1 MWDEI
6 ILVWN
11 MQLLLKDWKKLY
23 IACSNKKWL
32 KNFHKQF
39 FLGDVEI
46 NRDLGDWFRDD
57 EDWWKNNNLTDWNKE
72 KQINNLFQ
80 SLSENEEGFYNT
92 ETWEQVITYVYE
104 LPKGF
109 RSLIRLLKN
118 IKDLKKM
125 FKVDSILV
133 WWWEILTEET
143 PYSYLYWFLST
154 WILLPFKKLYL
165 SWWIQVPK
173 KWWNKILFNIL
184 TKKAEK
190 IYVRDYELVG
200 DLEINGDLGDWL
212 RNDEDWWNRRITDDK
227 QVNSEEW
234 TMASKWRVNSEEW
247 TIKNDVEWFNDDAI
261 WWNYTELSSLSWNPE
276 KILKSWKANLP
287 ISFFPDTSFF
297 AILNNEDYKL
307 DLDNYRWVRE
317 AEKKDYIIVNINKKA
332 EQFYDKIYNIVEEN
346 YRNSK
351 EIYFAWICK
360 SPADDDIIYYHKLKK
375 DFPWIKLLDW
385 EDFYL
390 FLDVLAKAEK
400 VYTTRLHLFL
410 VSYYLWLEVVPFVYQ
425 KKVEKMKQVLSLN
438 IKNLL

>member
-11 MQLLLKDWKKLY
+11 MQLLLKEWKKVY
-23 IACSNKKWL
+23 IACSDKKWL

-39 FLGDVEI
+39 FY
-46 NRDLGDWFRDD
+46 
-57 EDWWKNNNLTDWNKE
+57 NL
-72 KQINNLFQ
+72 Q
-80 SLSENEEGFYNT
+80 ENENWFFDKDT
-92 ETWEQVITYVYE
+92 KEQVITYVYE

-118 IKDLKKM
+118 IKDFKKM
-125 FKVDSILV
+125 FEVDSILV

-173 KWWNKILFNIL
+173 KIWNKILFKIL

-190 IYVRDYELVG
+190 IYVRDY
-200 DLEINGDLGDWL
+200 DLIENWKLKIENVKLK
-212 RNDEDWWNRRITDDK
+212 K
-227 QVNSEEW
+227 QSQQY
-234 TMASKWRVNSEEW
+234 
-247 TIKNDVEWFNDDAI
+247 FH
-261 WWNYTELSSLSWNPE
+261 
-276 KILKSWKANLP
+276 KIE
-287 ISFFPDTSFF
+287 FFPDTSFF

-317 AEKKDYIIVNINKKA
+317 TEKKDYIIVNINKKA
-332 EQFYDKIYNIVEEN
+332 EQFYDKIYDIVEEN
-346 YRNSK
+346 YRNDK
-351 EIYFAWICK
+351 DIYFAWICK
-360 SPADDDIIYYHKLKK
+360 SPADDDIVYYHKLKK

-425 KKVEKMKQVLSLN
+425 KKVEKMKQVLN
-438 IKNLL
+438 IEGKIDVK